1 MRKIGYDIIAKNAN
15 SKSADF
21 DKLVT
26 EAEYKWYIKDTPF
39 ARKSNLYCV
48 MNYRFKFNAIGLDY
62 VRAEEAGISK
72 PLSKEEY
79 MSIYC
84 GENRRNLMIMEHYR
98 WCAFHICHGFIPATI
113 AEILYDRDADGRY
126 TNGKDFMRCTHGN
139 ITTMAGLNAFA
150 EIISKRDNISLEEA
164 DVIKYDYQTM
174 DQAYEYLQKS
184 GYVIVRRQ

>member
-1 MRKIGYDIIAKNAN
+1 M
-15 SKSADF
+15 
-21 DKLVT
+21 
-26 EAEYKWYIKDTPF
+26 
-39 ARKSNLYCV
+39 
-48 MNYRFKFNAIGLDY
+48 
-62 VRAEEAGISK
+62 VRI
-72 PLSKEEY
+72 PYLP
-79 MSIYC
+79 
-84 GENRRNLMIMEHYR
+84 R
-98 WCAFHICHGFIPATI
+98 FIPATI